1 MNEAIGQLVEWL
13 KTASPIVW
21 QAAYRQVY
29 IDGFENILLVI
40 FFITV
45 SVLFLRLAT
54 HARKNNWDDLGIGL
68 SYGAFGLAAL
78 IAIPCLIEVIDCFAN
93 PTFQAIKYLA
103 SLKK

>member
-1 MNEAIGQLVEWL
+1 MNEAIGQLVDWL

-29 IDGFENILLVI
+29 IDGFENILLAI
-40 FFITV
+40 FFIIV
-45 SVLFLRLAT
+45 SVLFWRLAT
-54 HARKNNWDDLGIGL
+54 HARKNDWGDLGVRL
-68 SYGAFGLAAL
+68 SYGAFGVAAL
-78 IAIPCLIEVIDCFAN
+78 IAIPCLIEAIDCFGN